1 MVEEAAV
8 LVVRYNEH
16 RPRPSLRIVRE
27 PLIDLRKKDF
37 ARCYRERRVV
47 VTRLMKMHW
56 AIVIVWFDEYDLRPI
71 VWVLVSEVTRQL
83 SEPPKVACQE
93 EW

>member
-1 MVEEAAV
+1 
-8 LVVRYNEH
+8 
-16 RPRPSLRIVRE
+16 
-27 PLIDLRKKDF
+27 
-37 ARCYRERRVV
+37 
-47 VTRLMKMHW
+47 MHW

-71 VWVLVSEVTRQL
+71 VWVLVSEVIQQV